1 MAKDPTEARRTRQ
14 AAANDLPLPLRL
26 HASLHLW
33 TFASPMVQ
41 KIISRGLTWKWSN
54 KPPAL
59 SLPPHSTCKGNLT
72 PHISRMLA
80 EGVIAELPL
89 QPCYCAHLFLVPKS
103 SGGDRVVINLSSLN
117 LRIACPTFKMQTVAK
132 VRNSIPS
139 GALFTSIDLSDAFHH
154 IPIHPRFQKYLA
166 FTHEGKLFFFKAM
179 PFGINI
185 GPRIF
190 SLVVTEAL
198 KLLHKKGISA
208 SVYIDDWLL
217 WNKSY
222 STLTSN
228 TSQTVDLLRKLGFTI
243 NLEKSQLI
251 PTPTITYLGI
261 VWSGTPHTLLP
272 SNKSIEN
279 VISLAQESLQ
289 LPMLSRK
296 RYQIL
301 LGSINFVAPYIKQG
315 LLHLRQIILT
325 APNFKSCPSRRPS
338 DLFLQHLQWWT
349 HRENLE
355 APIPMSIPPP
365 HMTVWTDASKT
376 GWGGGILKQHH
387 GQGPLD
393 PRRST
398 PPHQLPGVS
407 GSHPFPSGSLPS
419 TELRDHDQV
428 RQHGSGLPD
437 QQAGVQQ
444 KQEPV
449 PSPTGPPLPLQPSLL
464 DPQSPSSAGSPE
476 CLGRLPIPQPSNQSG
491 MVPLSSQFPK
501 ANSKSSG
508 TADRPLRTSR
518 ERETSDLR
526 LPLPVPN
533 SDGRGCPNSGLEPV
547 GEDLPLSPSRPPPNL
562 PTETSSLRRHGP
574 HRRTLPSLRPL
585 VARVPRGLHPTR
597 RRLRGRTMGTRRV
610 AAGTRNDILSL
621 SRIQFLQRIYA
632 LKYDASVAEALSSAL
647 RQSTRSQYEHSWKD
661 FQRWLAAHPN
671 KPITKATI
679 LLYLTQLA
687 HSKELSPKTILVY
700 RNSLK
705 LPLLYGFSINTS
717 DREFSLLARSQFLAN
732 PPPKKIIPA
741 WNPNKVLSMFEQ
753 PQFSNSRATPSRL
766 LMKTLFLVALA
777 SGNRVSEIA
786 AFSRAGSKILPG
798 SKKATLAVHPGF
810 LYKNQTMDRTPP
822 NIIINALLNPDKSPH
837 RLCPVDALHHWLRLS
852 EPWGEDAVFINPKT
866 RKKMNRGAV
875 SLLLVTA
882 INQANPRVFA
892 KAHDVRKISATLAWT
907 RGVPP
912 HQIVQTM
919 FWKST
924 TVFIKK
930 YLVPIHSGSP
940 P

>member
-1 MAKDPTEARRTRQ
+1 MVKQ
-14 AAANDLPLPLRL
+14 AP
-26 HASLHLW
+26 
-33 TFASPMVQ
+33 SPVT
-41 KIISRGLTWKWSN
+41 S
-54 KPPAL
+54 
-59 SLPPHSTCKGNLT
+59 PHSTCKGNLT

-376 GWGGGILKQHH
+376 GWGGVSSNSTTARGLWTQEEALLHINSLECLAVTRSLQALSPPPNSVIMIRSDNTVVVSLINKQGSNKSRNLSHLLQDLLYLCNLH
-387 GQGPLD
+387 SWTL
-393 PRRST
+393 RAR
-398 PPHQLPGVS
+398 HLPGHLNAWADS
-407 GSHPFPSGSLPS
+407 LSRNHPIKAEWSLSLHSSQKLTARAAEPQIDLFAHPGNAKLPTFGCPFPFPTATVVDALTADWNQWERIYLFPPPDLLQTCLQKLALFEGMALIVAPSLPS
-419 TELRDHDQV
+419 APWWPEFLEACT
-428 RQHGSGLPD
+428 
-437 QQAGVQQ
+437 
-444 KQEPV
+444 
-449 PSPTGPPLPLQPSLL
+449 PL
-464 DPQSPSSAGSPE
+464 E
-476 CLGRLPIPQPSNQSG
+476 
-491 MVPLSSQFPK
+491 
-501 ANSKSSG
+501 
-508 TADRPLRTSR
+508 
-518 ERETSDLR
+518 
-526 LPLPVPN
+526 
-533 SDGRGCPNSGLEPV
+533 
-547 GEDLPLSPSRPPPNL
+547 EDLEVGQWVQGEWLQARGM
-562 PTETSSLRRHGP
+562 TSFHF
-574 HRRTLPSLRPL
+574 H
-585 VARVPRGLHPTR
+585 
-597 RRLRGRTMGTRRV
+597 
-610 AAGTRNDILSL
+610 
-621 SRIQFLQRIYA
+621 
-632 LKYDASVAEALSSAL
+632 
-647 RQSTRSQYEHSWKD
+647 
-661 FQRWLAAHPN
+661 
-671 KPITKATI
+671 
-679 LLYLTQLA
+679 
-687 HSKELSPKTILVY
+687 
-700 RNSLK
+700 
-705 LPLLYGFSINTS
+705 
-717 DREFSLLARSQFLAN
+717 
-732 PPPKKIIPA
+732 
-741 WNPNKVLSMFEQ
+741 
-753 PQFSNSRATPSRL
+753 
-766 LMKTLFLVALA
+766 
-777 SGNRVSEIA
+777 
-786 AFSRAGSKILPG
+786 AFSFCKGS
-798 SKKATLAVHPGF
+798 
-810 LYKNQTMDRTPP
+810 MR
-822 NIIINALLNPDKSPH
+822 
-837 RLCPVDALHHWLRLS
+837 
-852 EPWGEDAVFINPKT
+852 
-866 RKKMNRGAV
+866 
-875 SLLLVTA
+875 
-882 INQANPRVFA
+882 
-892 KAHDVRKISATLAWT
+892 
-907 RGVPP
+907 
-912 HQIVQTM
+912 
-919 FWKST
+919 
-924 TVFIKK
+924 
-930 YLVPIHSGSP
+930 
-940 P
+940 

>member
-1 MAKDPTEARRTRQ
+1 MVKQAPSLVTSPPLHLQGKPYPPYFQNVSRRRHRRATPSTLLLRPPIPSSQIFRGRQSGYKPLFSQPTHRLSYLQ
-14 AAANDLPLPLRL
+14 NANSGQSSELHPLRS
-26 HASLHLW
+26 SLHLHRSLRCIPPHPYPPPIPEIPGVHPRGQAVFLQSNAIRDQYRPKNILPGGHRGPE
-33 TFASPMVQ
+33 TPAQKRNLGLGVHRRLAALEQVLQHPHLKHFADGGPPQKAGLHHKPGEVSANPDTDNHLPGDRLVRNTSHPPSQQQIHRERHLPGSGIPSATNAFTQTVPDTPGLNQLCCPLHQTRPPPFATDHPHRSKFQVLPLSQAIRPVPSTPPMVDPQ
-41 KIISRGLTWKWSN
+41 GEPGSPHPDVDSSSSHD
-54 KPPAL
+54 
-59 SLPPHSTCKGNLT
+59 SLDGCFEN
-72 PHISRMLA
+72 RM
-80 EGVIAELPL
+80 
-89 QPCYCAHLFLVPKS
+89 
-103 SGGDRVVINLSSLN
+103 
-117 LRIACPTFKMQTVAK
+117 
-132 VRNSIPS
+132 
-139 GALFTSIDLSDAFHH
+139 
-154 IPIHPRFQKYLA
+154 
-166 FTHEGKLFFFKAM
+166 
-179 PFGINI
+179 
-185 GPRIF
+185 
-190 SLVVTEAL
+190 
-198 KLLHKKGISA
+198 
-208 SVYIDDWLL
+208 
-217 WNKSY
+217 
-222 STLTSN
+222 
-228 TSQTVDLLRKLGFTI
+228 
-243 NLEKSQLI
+243 
-251 PTPTITYLGI
+251 
-261 VWSGTPHTLLP
+261 
-272 SNKSIEN
+272 
-279 VISLAQESLQ
+279 
-289 LPMLSRK
+289 
-296 RYQIL
+296 
-301 LGSINFVAPYIKQG
+301 
-315 LLHLRQIILT
+315 
-325 APNFKSCPSRRPS
+325 
-338 DLFLQHLQWWT
+338 
-349 HRENLE
+349 
-355 APIPMSIPPP
+355 
-365 HMTVWTDASKT
+365 
-376 GWGGGILKQHH
+376 GGGILKQHH